1 MKLPRLLLYFGPFG
15 LFFNRLGFIAGFV
28 SFMKFTERWLIEFRH
43 AFKYDLVTVV
53 IHLLFLIEWPNGV
66 VSFLYIFLG
75 HSKISI

>member
-1 MKLPRLLLYFGPFG
+1 
-15 LFFNRLGFIAGFV
+15 
-28 SFMKFTERWLIEFRH
+28 MKFTERWLIEFRH